1 MVNYPAAKQKPRH
14 VGRMA
19 DRGFQARRRVEHTG
33 PNLAQAWQV
42 LTGREDRP
50 EREQLLADARA
61 GASLRLH
68 HTVLRARW
76 GGVIVDRGD
85 WRSQKNVGRRLAQQD
100 QTSLP

>member
-1 MVNYPAAKQKPRH
+1 MVNTRPLSRSPGTLGAGPTGASKP
-14 VGRMA
+14 GEEWNTP
-19 DRGFQARRRVEHTG
+19 GL
-33 PNLAQAWQV
+33 NLAQAWPV

-76 GGVIVDRGD
+76 GGAIVDRGD